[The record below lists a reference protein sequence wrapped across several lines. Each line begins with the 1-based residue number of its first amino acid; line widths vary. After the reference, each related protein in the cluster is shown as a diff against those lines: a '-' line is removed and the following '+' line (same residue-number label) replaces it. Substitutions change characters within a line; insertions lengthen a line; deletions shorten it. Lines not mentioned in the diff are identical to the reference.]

1 MDVHCHHH
9 PVNNSSYHSC
19 WRSQTLEEFLDPLSI
34 YIRVVLVG
42 KAFACVSGNILEQD
56 WFLRLLLV
64 CMMLD
69 LCVWLSFDLLI
80 HRCVSVWQNTKIL
93 ILCSLKSL
101 SWLLISLY
109 HSKAGFVA
117 ICLWHILHCCFLLL
131 KKLPFFSLILFL
143 FICFFILF
151 CQIVSFYSH
160 PPTCV
165 WKYKYKKSTVLF
177 PLESILPDS

>member
-1 MDVHCHHH
+1 MLAFSNLGRVLRPLVH
-9 PVNNSSYHSC
+9 
-19 WRSQTLEEFLDPLSI
+19 I
-34 YIRVVLVG
+34 YKRVVLVG

-80 HRCVSVWQNTKIL
+80 HRCVSVWQYTKIL

-117 ICLWHILHCCFLLL
+117 IFLWHILHCCFLL
-131 KKLPFFSLILFL
+131 KKLPFFFLSFCFSLYVFS
-143 FICFFILF
+143 FLF